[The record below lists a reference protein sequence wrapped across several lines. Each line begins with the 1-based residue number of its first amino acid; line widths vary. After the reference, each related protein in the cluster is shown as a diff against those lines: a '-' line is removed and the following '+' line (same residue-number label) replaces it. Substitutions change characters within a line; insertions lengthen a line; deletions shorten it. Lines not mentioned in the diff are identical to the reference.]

1 MATGIEML
9 GQMGTDQ
16 SLAGPVQ
23 GGNMVVKPNQVPV
36 GGAAMLAKA
45 LRGQANKG
53 VGGMYVLPE
62 QQDQTPE
69 FMKIAQS
76 NVMRDIEGQRNQY
89 PGNFSEAEGGIIP
102 MLPRNLKT
110 APGADET
117 TLAYITPEEQ
127 AILGLLNH
135 GTPHMGPEQVPSY
148 DSYDYGTYTTSED
161 WSDFETGG
169 GSAPAAYQE
178 AHQAAV
184 ADTSSPYHEQAVQE
198 QNIID
203 TYGDTY
209 AGFEQAAQD
218 QAAGTTTTE
227 EEEETVD
234 ETVST
239 TVSEVGDK
247 INKLELNENEKLL
260 VSQAQAELTKGN
272 QAKAQRII
280 DSINSAALN
289 SIFEGYSSKKDDDK
303 KTKDK
308 KKKGWGTI
316 LSAITNPASFGL
328 GIVKEALSKPSKDD
342 ILAKLK
348 AGESLNPQ
356 EQNIAAGLKLANVG
370 NPDVLTKEQLK
381 MIEEGAGFT
390 SDDKIKQ
397 MIESYRGGEKMGW
410 TEGLKALG
418 KGGAIRPDG
427 SISLEGLTKGLSR
440 ADKRLMKDIDP
451 EMWAKLNFANTSGGH
466 ESLGKQQYIK
476 NKIDADGNK
485 IALTDSE
492 KAFNR
497 SVMESREI
505 AGRDREE
512 QRGQRP
518 TAMGGG
524 TAPVV
529 EDEVTEAVVEEGA
542 TTMPYTGPRTGG
554 AEVNV
559 PLSRRFALDP
569 TQDVAQY
576 KTAPRS
582 TEDIYKYFTEG
593 TTGEGRMLEPY
604 GEFQKRRRKALGKK
618 PLDFWSY

>member
-36 GGAAMLAKA
+36 GGAAMLSKA
-45 LRGQANKG
+45 LRGQADKG

-62 QQDQTPE
+62 QQDQTPD
-69 FMKIAQS
+69 FMKIAKS

-89 PGNFSEAEGGIIP
+89 PMNYAENEGGIIP

-127 AILGLLNH
+127 AILGLLNP

-148 DSYDYGTYTTSED
+148 DSYDYGVQTTSGD
-161 WSDFETGG
+161 WTDFETGG
-169 GSAPAAYQE
+169 GSAPAQYQM
-178 AHQAAV
+178 AQQAAA

-218 QAAGTTTTE
+218 QVAGTFDPATGTTT
-227 EEEETVD
+227 ET
-234 ETVST
+234 
-239 TVSEVGDK
+239 SEVTESQSNDQEQLANAIKNDNQEEAQKIIEKNKDDMNFFQSFKTMYNDTLGAG
-247 INKLELNENEKLL
+247 INK
-260 VSQAQAELTKGN
+260 VAEWGGG
-272 QAKAQRII
+272 
-280 DSINSAALN
+280 
-289 SIFEGYSSKKDDDK
+289 IFSKKDKDGK
-303 KTKDK
+303 KGEKKKRTPMEFIDSLFSGGAFGSVMKMIAEPSEEDFLDNNYKAIMKDK
-308 KKKGWGTI
+308 YFNEDGTYKSPALKKDFEERFTPKYDERMEASGAMNPQRDI
-316 LSAITNPASFGL
+316 LSMKDVIMSGTVPAGSDL
-328 GIVKEALSKPSKDD
+328 ERR
-342 ILAKLK
+342 
-348 AGESLNPQ
+348 LNPTKYFKDNPPRTGQ
-356 EQNIAAGLKLANVG
+356 DFKDMATAQAQGKLEFTHAN
-370 NPDVLTKEQLK
+370 TQA
-381 MIEEGAGFT
+381 IEEG
-390 SDDKIKQ
+390 
-397 MIESYRGGEKMGW
+397 RR
-410 TEGLKALG
+410 L
-418 KGGAIRPDG
+418 
-427 SISLEGLTKGLSR
+427 LEGDR
-440 ADKRLMKDIDP
+440 
-451 EMWAKLNFANTSGGH
+451 SGG
-466 ESLGKQQYIK
+466 
-476 NKIDADGNK
+476 
-485 IALTDSE
+485 
-492 KAFNR
+492 
-497 SVMESREI
+497 
-505 AGRDREE
+505 
-512 QRGQRP
+512 GQRP
-518 TAMGGG
+518 GGMGGG
-524 TAPVV
+524 AGPII

-569 TQDVAQY
+569 TQNVAQY
-576 KTAPRS
+576 KTQPRS

-604 GEFQKRRRKALGKK
+604 GEFQKRRRKAKGLE